1 MTLPEIIGVLA
12 GVFVVISV
20 AGKWLLADWHKKKLK
35 IQELEAE
42 NQQALFT
49 KIDNDLNALGDKSR
63 KLDGQL
69 RDHAKSITRV
79 TAKLEVMAGI
89 LNTSLNVSKA
99 IGAGHGQS
107 KPVVNAVDRM
117 KNEISNVQKGIEDM
131 KDGE

>member
-1 MTLPEIIGVLA
+1 MSIEKTIGLLV
-12 GVFVVISV
+12 GVFVVVSM
-20 AGKWLLADWHKKKLK
+20 AGKWLLNDWHKKKLI
-35 IQELEAE
+35 IQELEAQ
-42 NQQALFT
+42 NQQALFD
-49 KIDNDLNALGDKSR
+49 KIDKDLNALGDKSR